1 MSTTWTAARPRL
13 PWYLFPPS
21 PLAAAVL
28 GLVGMTAPDVRPD
41 LDIGYAHVAGL
52 HVAQTGGMILG
63 ALAVGMSDR
72 HLFRPRPMAIACAAA
87 LVAATLG
94 GFAGLV
100 AAMTIAGFAI
110 YALNARAQSE
120 LSALAGAFRARAL
133 SLFHVGGGAGAFIA
147 PLAIAALLAAGV
159 SWRAGFV
166 LVAAALLVYAPWA
179 GRWGRAVA
187 PRMSLHV
194 GRLPSRARWALAV
207 AALSLGIQNV
217 VPLWLAQL
225 AHDEFA
231 VSVAAAS
238 AVTAVYMGA
247 LFLARLTVAAFLPR
261 LGEGRVLAVCS
272 TLVVAGLLLLGAAP
286 DAPTMIAAAALIG
299 GSIGPIL
306 ALGMA
311 RLAATS
317 GDDRLAASAVMAGGA
332 ATAIVLPVA
341 TVALELVVG
350 LQLAVAALVVPAV
363 VVVAGVWRSRVPV
376 AAR

>member
-1 MSTTWTAARPRL
+1 M
-13 PWYLFPPS
+13 
-21 PLAAAVL
+21 
-28 GLVGMTAPDVRPD
+28 
-41 LDIGYAHVAGL
+41 
-52 HVAQTGGMILG
+52 
-63 ALAVGMSDR
+63 
-72 HLFRPRPMAIACAAA
+72 
-87 LVAATLG
+87 
-94 GFAGLV
+94 
-100 AAMTIAGFAI
+100 
-110 YALNARAQSE
+110 NARAQSE

-133 SLFHVGGGAGAFIA
+133 SLFHVGGGAGAFIT

-231 VSVAAAS
+231 LSVAAAS
-238 AVTAVYMGA
+238 AVTAVYMGGA
-247 LFLARLTVAAFLPR
+247 VPGAPD
-261 LGEGRVLAVCS
+261 GGRVPPAPRRGPR
-272 TLVVAGLLLLGAAP
+272 ARRLLDARRGRPAAARRRRP
-286 DAPTMIAAAALIG
+286 TRRTMIAAAAIIG

-332 ATAIVLPVA
+332 ATAIVLPAV